1 MYAQLRQGLP
11 NVALPVA
18 GLRWRGRGVGRNVV
32 NLGLTS
38 LFTDIS
44 SEMVST
50 VLPVYLVFVL
60 RFTPFQFGLLDGLY
74 QGGAALIRLVGGM
87 AADRSQ
93 RYKEVAGLGYGLS
106 ALSKLGLL
114 FGAAGGPGLL
124 ARALFVDRTRQ
135 GIRTP
140 PR

>member
-11 NVALPVA
+11 SVSLPA
-18 GLRWRGRGVGRNVV
+18 TGLLLRGVVSRNVV

-50 VLPVYLVFVL
+50 VLPLYLVFVL
-60 RFTPFQFGLLDGLY
+60 KFTPFQFGMLDGLY
-74 QGGAALIRLVGGM
+74 QGGAALIRLVGGV

-93 RYKEVAGLGYGLS
+93 RYKQVAGLGYALS
-106 ALSKLGLL
+106 ALSKIGLL
-114 FGAAGGPGLL
+114 FGAAGGPGVL
-124 ARALFVDRTRQ
+124 
-135 GIRTP
+135 
-140 PR
+140 

>member
-11 NVALPVA
+11 SVSIPAS
-18 GLRWRGRGVGRNVV
+18 GIRLRGIVSRNVV

-50 VLPVYLVFVL
+50 VLPLYLVFFL
-60 RFTPFQFGLLDGLY
+60 KFTPFQFGMLDGLY
-74 QGGAALIRLVGGM
+74 QGGAALIRLVGGV

-93 RYKEVAGLGYGLS
+93 RYKEVAAAGYGLS

-114 FGAAGGPGLL
+114 FVPAAAPALL
-124 ARALFVDRTRQ
+124 PPTLFLD
-135 GIRTP
+135 P
-140 PR
+140 